1 MIPHEK
7 STRLPYAA
15 YFLVSVLLLLTSG
28 CAPDLVVEDLNV
40 TWTAAEKKADAT
52 IANVGTKDAGE
63 FMVYFNADESPESQ
77 NHRPQVNHHVPGLRK
92 GESIDLSAD
101 FTPLAHTDNN
111 HLGNVYQITVL
122 ADPKDMVK
130 ELNEN
135 NNTKSIP
142 LQGGGVCMDFGPPPS
157 AGTVFGSPANNP
169 GDIVMQTAS
178 GIRMSVYDFVWVG
191 GGGTFNTARIELP
204 PRPFGNGQTIRTNN
218 INLDFNFAG
227 IGFLASRVTLEFLD
241 MGGFE
246 NLSVNGQPV
255 PIYAGE
261 LTAVPNSIAGVS
273 ISVASTPLS
282 GGKKGTVALTGPV
295 NTLRVGGQELWL
307 DNVCAWQ

>member
-142 LQGGGVCMDFGPPPS
+142 LQGGGVCM
-157 AGTVFGSPANNP
+157 AARRTTP
-169 GDIVMQTAS
+169 GI
-178 GIRMSVYDFVWVG
+178 
-191 GGGTFNTARIELP
+191 
-204 PRPFGNGQTIRTNN
+204 
-218 INLDFNFAG
+218 
-227 IGFLASRVTLEFLD
+227 
-241 MGGFE
+241 
-246 NLSVNGQPV
+246 
-255 PIYAGE
+255 
-261 LTAVPNSIAGVS
+261 
-273 ISVASTPLS
+273 
-282 GGKKGTVALTGPV
+282 
-295 NTLRVGGQELWL
+295 
-307 DNVCAWQ
+307 